1 MTKKITLVFVLF
13 LFVFGLRAES
23 LLNEGF
29 EGRRQTFRPE
39 VGL

>member
-23 LLNEGF
+23 LLNED
-29 EGRRQTFRPE
+29 ELSDRR
-39 VGL
+39 LDCN